1 MTHGCQR
8 RVEITVRPADRPGD
22 LGWVVMAHGET
33 YEQQF
38 GWNTDFE
45 ALVAKI
51 VADYATSRDPSRE
64 AGWIAEAD
72 GERAG
77 CVFLVAGDEPG
88 TAKLRV
94 LLVTPAARGI
104 GTRLVDQ
111 CLTFARQVGYRH
123 VVLWTT
129 DVLVSAR
136 RIYQAAGFTLIDEKP
151 HQSFGDDL
159 VGQTW
164 SLTLD
169 QRRQGS
175 AAYGS
180 ED

>member
-33 YEQQF
+33 YAQQF
-38 GWNTDFE
+38 GWNTEFE
-45 ALVAKI
+45 AFVATI
-51 VADYATSRDPSRE
+51 VADYATSHDPSRE
-64 AGWIAEAD
+64 AAWIAEAD
-72 GERAG
+72 GERVG
-77 CVFLVAGDEPG
+77 SVFLVAGDEPG

-94 LLVTPAARGI
+94 LLVIPTARGLGI
-104 GTRLVDQ
+104 GSRLVDK
-111 CLTFARQVGYRH
+111 CLTFARQAGYRH
-123 VVLWTT
+123 VVLWTN
-129 DVLVSAR
+129 DMLESAR

-164 SLTLD
+164 SLTLQQD
-169 QRRQGS
+169 RQGNGS
-175 AAYGS
+175 AG
-180 ED
+180 